1 MNADPDVTVLLAALE
16 PSLPE
21 TRLETALALLG
32 RHRQALPEAVAAG
45 LVRVVDDQ
53 VHVVDPAVAHRI
65 VRRVSASASAGR
77 HTWLWRARSSA
88 RCPGTTPGPCS
99 SASATPW
106 TGPGRSVPLTRQEEH
121 VAELAAT
128 GATTREIAA
137 AAFLSPKTVE
147 YHLSRIYRKLGVRSK
162 AELAWAFHGGE
173 ASLRG
178 AHAR

>member
-65 VRRVSASASAGR
+65 VRRVGERERRTAHLALACAQLGAVSR
-77 HTWLWRARSSA
+77 DDARSLFERLSHA
-88 RCPGTTPGPCS
+88 VD
-99 SASATPW
+99 
-106 TGPGRSVPLTRQEEH
+106 GPGRSVPLTRQEEH
-121 VAELAAT
+121 VAKLAAT
-128 GATTREIAA
+128 GAPTREIAA
-137 AAFLSPKTVE
+137 AAYLSPKTVE
-147 YHLSRIYRKLGVRSK
+147 YHLTRVYRKLGVRSK
-162 AELAWAFHGGE
+162 AELAWAFHGG
-173 ASLRG
+173 
-178 AHAR
+178 